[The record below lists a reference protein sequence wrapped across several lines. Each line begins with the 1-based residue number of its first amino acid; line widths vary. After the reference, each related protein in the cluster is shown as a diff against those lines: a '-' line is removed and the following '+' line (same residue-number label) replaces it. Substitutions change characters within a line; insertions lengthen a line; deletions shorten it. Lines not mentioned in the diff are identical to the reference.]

1 MISGYLDPA
10 SGSAIMSAV
19 VAGSAGAVVAGKT
32 LMARMRFKKRP
43 AEESDDDALA
53 ADEEA
58 TTADVADAEQT
69 P

>member
-1 MISGYLDPA
+1 
-10 SGSAIMSAV
+10 MSAV

-43 AEESDDDALA
+43 EEESDDDALA
-53 ADEEA
+53 VDDEA
-58 TTADVADAEQT
+58 IAADVADAEQT

>member
-1 MISGYLDPA
+1 
-10 SGSAIMSAV
+10 MSAV

-43 AEESDDDALA
+43 EEESDDDALA
-53 ADEEA
+53 VDDESIA
-58 TTADVADAEQT
+58 ADVADAEQT

>member
-1 MISGYLDPA
+1 
-10 SGSAIMSAV
+10 MSAV

-43 AEESDDDALA
+43 AEESDDESIA
-53 ADEEA
+53 ADV
-58 TTADVADAEQT
+58 TDVAEAEQT